1 MNFAEDETFEVYNKE
16 LLQRTLSKIRSIEV
30 SDSTKYLSFLSNRFK
45 RVTSNGQP
53 SNWLPAKAGKAKI

>member
-53 SNWLPAKAGKAKI
+53 SN